1 MAGDGK
7 GRKMIFAVVAAA
19 VFLLDFFVKKQI
31 ENNMAS
37 LEGKKICKGRILLC
51 RHHNYGAIFNRM
63 EERPGLVKKF
73 CGGFWLALGI
83 AWFLLLRKKDNI
95 GLKLGLSLILGAG
108 GSNLYDRIAR
118 GYVVDYF
125 SFRTPWERLNR
136 VVFNISDFFI
146 FLGSILA
153 AFSGK

>member
-1 MAGDGK
+1 
-7 GRKMIFAVVAAA
+7 MIFAVVAAA
-19 VFLLDFFVKKQI
+19 VFMLDFFVKKQI
-31 ENNMAS
+31 EDNMES
-37 LEGKKICKGRILLC
+37 GKSRKICKGRILLC

-63 EERPGLVKKF
+63 EKCPGLVKKF

-83 AWFLLLRKKDNI
+83 AWFLLLRKRDNI
-95 GLKLGLSLILGAG
+95 GLKLGLSVMLGAG

-125 SFRTPWERLNR
+125 SFRSPWKWLNQII
-136 VVFNISDFFI
+136 FNISDFFI

-153 AFSGK
+153 AFSGKQV

>member
-1 MAGDGK
+1 
-7 GRKMIFAVVAAA
+7 MIFAVVAAA
-19 VFLLDFFVKKQI
+19 VFMLGFFVKKQI
-31 ENNMAS
+31 EDNMES
-37 LEGKKICKGRILLC
+37 GKSRKICKGRILLC

-63 EERPGLVKKF
+63 EKCPGLVKKF

-83 AWFLLLRKKDNI
+83 AWFLLLRKRDNI
-95 GLKLGLSLILGAG
+95 GLKLGLSLMLGAG

-125 SFRTPWERLNR
+125 SFRSPWKWLNQII
-136 VVFNISDFFI
+136 FNISDFFI

-153 AFSGK
+153 AFSGKQV